1 MVTQTVTHVPEH
13 TTDLSANF
21 LPIELRK
28 SKETYELL
36 VRHEN
41 LDGRLEE
48 VEHAWC
54 ANEVLLLHAGFFRCR
69 GHRGVTQDNVA
80 AQFLQVVY
88 HVEVVK
94 VRLLKSQA
102 ASLCQNL

>member
-13 TTDLSANF
+13 TTNLSANF
-21 LPIELRK
+21 LPTELRTRLK
-28 SKETYELL
+28 TYELL
-36 VRHEN
+36 VRQEN
-41 LDGRLEE
+41 LDGCLEE
-48 VEHAWC
+48 VEHAWRG
-54 ANEVLLLHAGFFRCR
+54 NEVLLLHTGFFRR
-69 GHRGVTQDNVA
+69 GRHRGVAQDNVA
-80 AQFLQVVY
+80 SQFLQVVY